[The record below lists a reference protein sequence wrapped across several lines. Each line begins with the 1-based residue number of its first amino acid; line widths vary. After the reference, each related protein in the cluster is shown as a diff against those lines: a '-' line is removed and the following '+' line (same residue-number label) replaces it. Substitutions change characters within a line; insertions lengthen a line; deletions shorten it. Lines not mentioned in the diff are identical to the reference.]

1 MSAIV
6 DPCCTRH
13 FSSQSRNMGMTMRF
27 ELYRDAGGAWRWR
40 LRATNGN
47 VLADSAEGYARREDC
62 EHGIALVKGSQA
74 ASIVDMTLKI
84 A

>member
-1 MSAIV
+1 MV
-6 DPCCTRH
+6 
-13 FSSQSRNMGMTMRF
+13 MRF
-27 ELYRDAGGAWRWR
+27 ELYRDAGGEWRWR

-62 EHGIALVKGSQA
+62 EHGIALVQQSRNA
-74 ASIVDMTLKI
+74 AIVDMTLKL